1 MRYLVVGGHRA
12 GETARFRRAPQ
23 RVKMIIVKKGA
34 HMGFKP
40 NYNQQRAERD
50 RAKRGKHEE
59 KLLQQKERTEQR
71 KAEREKSTSE
81 SQDEQN

>member
-1 MRYLVVGGHRA
+1 MV
-12 GETARFRRAPQ
+12 
-23 RVKMIIVKKGA
+23 
-34 HMGFKP
+34 FKP

-50 RAKRGKHEE
+50 RIKRGKHEE

>member
-1 MRYLVVGGHRA
+1 
-12 GETARFRRAPQ
+12 
-23 RVKMIIVKKGA
+23 
-34 HMGFKP
+34 MGFKP

-71 KAEREKSTSE
+71 KAEREKSTIE

>member
-1 MRYLVVGGHRA
+1 MKIA
-12 GETARFRRAPQ
+12 
-23 RVKMIIVKKGA
+23 KKGA

-71 KAEREKSTSE
+71 KAEREKPTIE